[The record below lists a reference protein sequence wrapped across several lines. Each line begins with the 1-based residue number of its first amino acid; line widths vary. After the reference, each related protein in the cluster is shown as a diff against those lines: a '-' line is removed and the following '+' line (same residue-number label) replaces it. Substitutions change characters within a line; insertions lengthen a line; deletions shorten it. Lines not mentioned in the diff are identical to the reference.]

1 MKAEAY
7 ESTLQLIRDAQAGD
21 KAALEQLVT
30 ENAALVK
37 FVAKRYLN
45 RGREFDDLDQLG
57 CLGLLKASRNFDVD
71 YGVQF
76 STYAVPLILGEIRR
90 YLRDDGLV
98 RVSRSIKENAAKVNR
113 AAEKLFSESGQ
124 EPDIQAL
131 SEATQL
137 SQDEVL
143 MALEASRPTRSL
155 NEPLSSDGS
164 LILAD
169 TLGVDETEE
178 TDQRIALSQMLAEL
192 SEQERMLLERR
203 YFLRHTQ
210 SAIAKDMGVSQVQI
224 SRMESRILKKLR
236 ERVS

>member
-21 KAALEQLVT
+21 KTALEQLVT

-45 RGREFDDLDQLG
+45 RGREFDDLYQLG
-57 CLGLLKASRNFDVD
+57 CLGLLKAIRNFDVD

-90 YLRDDGLV
+90 YLRDDGLI

-124 EPDIQAL
+124 EPDIQTL
-131 SEATQL
+131 SEATHL

-143 MALEASRPTRSL
+143 MALEASRPARSL
-155 NEPLSSDGS
+155 SEPLSSDGS

-169 TLGVDETEE
+169 TLGVDETE
-178 TDQRIALSQMLAEL
+178 QRIALSQMLAEL

-210 SAIAKDMGVSQVQI
+210 SDIAKDMGVSQVQI

>member
-1 MKAEAY
+1 M
-7 ESTLQLIRDAQAGD
+7 I
-21 KAALEQLVT
+21 
-30 ENAALVK
+30 
-37 FVAKRYLN
+37 
-45 RGREFDDLDQLG
+45 
-57 CLGLLKASRNFDVD
+57 
-71 YGVQF
+71 
-76 STYAVPLILGEIRR
+76 
-90 YLRDDGLV
+90 

-131 SEATQL
+131 SEATHL

-143 MALEASRPTRSL
+143 MALEASRPARSL
-155 NEPLSSDGS
+155 SEPLSSDGS

-210 SAIAKDMGVSQVQI
+210 SDIAKDMGVSQVQI

>member
-1 MKAEAY
+1 MKIY
-7 ESTLQLIRDAQAGD
+7 
-21 KAALEQLVT
+21 
-30 ENAALVK
+30 
-37 FVAKRYLN
+37 
-45 RGREFDDLDQLG
+45 
-57 CLGLLKASRNFDVD
+57 
-71 YGVQF
+71 
-76 STYAVPLILGEIRR
+76 
-90 YLRDDGLV
+90 GLV